1 MTRKKF
7 RKLVRAYYTK
17 MHMERPAIRMNMKVF
32 YDIAR
37 SAKIQH
43 SVKMNY
49 DESMYQHIYDIIER
63 MQQHIYDVITLKVEP

>member
-7 RKLVRAYYTK
+7 RKLVRAYYTNLN
-17 MHMERPAIRMNMKVF
+17 MERPDLQMNMKVF

-43 SVKMNY
+43 GVKMNY
-49 DESMYQHIYDIIER
+49 DESMYQHFYDI
-63 MQQHIYDVITLKVEP
+63 ITLKVAP

>member
-1 MTRKKF
+1 MTNKRF

-17 MHMERPAIRMNMKVF
+17 LNMERTNMQMNMKVF

-43 SVKMNY
+43 GVEHNY
-49 DESMYQHIYDIIER
+49 NQSMYQYIYDIITGK
-63 MQQHIYDVITLKVEP
+63 VTL

>member
-7 RKLVRAYYTK
+7 RKMLRAYYANLN
-17 MHMERPAIRMNMKVF
+17 MERPAIRMNMKVF

-43 SVKMNY
+43 GVKMNY

>member
-17 MHMERPAIRMNMKVF
+17 MNMEHPMRNMNMKIF

-37 SAKIQH
+37 NCKIQH
-43 SVKMNY
+43 GVKFNY
-49 DESMYQHIYDIIER
+49 NESMY
-63 MQQHIYDVITLKVEP
+63 QHIYDVITLKVEP

>member
-17 MHMERPAIRMNMKVF
+17 MNMEHPMRNMNMKIF

-37 SAKIQH
+37 NCKIQH
-43 SVKMNY
+43 GVKINY
-49 DESMYQHIYDIIER
+49 DESMYQHV
-63 MQQHIYDVITLKVEP
+63 YDVIILKVKP

>member
-17 MHMERPAIRMNMKVF
+17 MNMERPALQMNMKVF

-37 SAKIQH
+37 SAKF
-43 SVKMNY
+43 S
-49 DESMYQHIYDIIER
+49 
-63 MQQHIYDVITLKVEP
+63 TT